1 MGVSRLEISF
11 RRVRA
16 RLVAGAL
23 TGGTPT
29 SSRGS
34 RIRRRKDLLIDAVT
48 QQRPCQVRSRTQSP
62 CLHQA
67 VVEIRGIP
75 ICEACAREQEAY
87 FAIGELTQGETR
99 DLRGEPLSKS
109 LGEMLDGMRCQR
121 TDDHAAAKRLDLP
134 RVDKP
139 GSLRLRK
146 AWQSQP
152 ENRQNRGRRA
162 NAVEQLS
169 EDAQVLIR
177 AAREVHVERHG
188 AQTFLPGTRLSFPEA
203 AKRTGIRSDRQRY
216 HDAIDDLEYEGAIEW
231 DKSARYAR
239 GDKHYLITQR
249 GLHDLGSA

>member
-1 MGVSRLEISF
+1 
-11 RRVRA
+11 
-16 RLVAGAL
+16 
-23 TGGTPT
+23 
-29 SSRGS
+29 
-34 RIRRRKDLLIDAVT
+34 
-48 QQRPCQVRSRTQSP
+48 
-62 CLHQA
+62 

-75 ICEACAREQEAY
+75 FCEACAREQEAY
-87 FAIGELTQGETR
+87 FAIGELTQQETQ

-109 LGEMLDGMRCQR
+109 LGEMLDGMRRQR
-121 TDDHAAAKRLDLP
+121 KDELAAAQRLDLP

-146 AWQSQP
+146 ARQSQP
-152 ENRQNRGRRA
+152 ENRQNRGRRPIG
-162 NAVEQLS
+162 VEHMS

-188 AQTFLPGTRLSFPEA
+188 AKTFLPGTYLSFLEA

-239 GDKHYLITQR
+239 GDKHYLTP
-249 GLHDLGSA
+249 SVACMTWVVPE